1 MKNLLKLKFLWSFL
15 TLFLV
20 LSLIVGG
27 CGKKEKKERAKSATK
42 QEAVQKASEEKVHEN
57 KYYFSNQPNLSL
69 ILLTKKENIK

>member
-1 MKNLLKLKFLWSFL
+1 VEFSDFISCFIYNCWRLWEK
-15 TLFLV
+15 
-20 LSLIVGG
+20 G
-27 CGKKEKKERAKSATK
+27 KKERAKSATK